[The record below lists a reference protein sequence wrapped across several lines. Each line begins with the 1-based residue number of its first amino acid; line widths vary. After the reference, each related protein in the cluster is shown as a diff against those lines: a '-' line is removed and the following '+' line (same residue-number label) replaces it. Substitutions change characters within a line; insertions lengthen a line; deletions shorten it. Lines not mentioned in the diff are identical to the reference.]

1 MTDIMAFDIATFTGF
16 ARGQVGGQP
25 TFGSL
30 RFGQP
35 KASNNAIFGHAI
47 RWFAEMLDP
56 QPRPDIVIIEN
67 LLPPLA
73 KVGSTN
79 ADVRDRLC
87 GLQAIAR
94 GVCFLRGI
102 YEVQGADVNSVRGHF
117 LGVRN
122 LRRDEAKVETL
133 ARCRALGWNAENT
146 DEADALALWH
156 FACCLINPELAV
168 EVSPMF
174 NKRLRAAV

>member
-1 MTDIMAFDIATFTGF
+1 MF
-16 ARGQVGGQP
+16 
-25 TFGSL
+25 
-30 RFGQP
+30 
-35 KASNNAIFGHAI
+35 
-47 RWFAEMLDP
+47 DP

-67 LLPPLA
+67 LSPPLA

-117 LGVRN
+117 LGTRK
-122 LRRDEAKVETL
+122 LQRDPAKDATL
-133 ARCRALGWNAENT
+133 ARCRKLGWEAENT

-156 FACCLINPELAV
+156 FACSLIDPELALQ
-168 EVSPMF
+168 VSPMF
-174 NKRLRAAV
+174 NKRLRAVV